1 MGCGIQYR
9 ILQVCTW
16 LVSWFSAWDFSL
28 FTDPNALNSTY
39 TPTKWFCQTSREQF
53 YWVCA
58 VCRHTNWLGTQ
69 YPPKANL
76 EIIWKTGKTCQGIIT
91 NPCHPSSCSSS
102 TSTCAPSRKG
112 RVSPHLWMAYSDCQN
127 FANSKGMLRDLL
139 ICGVHDKWL
148 QQHLRLELD
157 LMLKNAMELC

>member
-1 MGCGIQYR
+1 MGCSIQYR

-76 EIIWKTGKTCQGIIT
+76 EIIWKTGKTCQG
-91 NPCHPSSCSSS
+91 SSPTPDILHRVAVQLQHVPPAGRGECLHICGWPTVTVRILQIRRGCYGICSSVES
-102 TSTCAPSRKG
+102 MTSGFSNTS
-112 RVSPHLWMAYSDCQN
+112 
-127 FANSKGMLRDLL
+127 F
-139 ICGVHDKWL
+139 
-148 QQHLRLELD
+148 
-157 LMLKNAMELC
+157 